1 MTPDSSRG
9 QWGRAPKLQHHLED
23 PLDRILDRRLGAGR
37 ATRRRKR
44 RRDARYE
51 HLARELFDQL
61 VEHELDRAGFEDP
74 VLESVEIHHGA
85 ALMTVYVAIE
95 GELPTELNS
104 GSNPEIHDIE
114 SRLRAELVHHLPRR
128 NVPAVRL
135 RFTAP
140 EAEW

>member
-1 MTPDSSRG
+1 MTSDSSRG
-9 QWGRAPKLQHHLED
+9 QSSRAPKLKHHLED
-23 PLDRILDRRLGAGR
+23 PLDRILDRRLGVGR

-61 VEHELDRAGFEDP
+61 VEHELDLAGFEDP

-85 ALMTVYVAIE
+85 ALMTVYVAVE
-95 GELPTELNS
+95 GDPPS
-104 GSNPEIHDIE
+104 ASNPASNLDIHDIE

-140 EAEW
+140 ET